1 MAPTQIQI
9 KIQMPRTPSTPR
21 TPRTPRT
28 LAAPKTPRKHTPIPF
43 TPTSQVFCGAV
54 PTGLRTPQSRPS
66 ARVPNAP
73 RRARIS
79 TVPCAR
85 ILFKGE

>member
-1 MAPTQIQI
+1 MAPTQIS
-9 KIQMPRTPSTPR
+9 MPRTPSTPR
-21 TPRTPRT
+21 TPRTVV
-28 LAAPKTPRKHTPIPF
+28 APKTPRKHTPIPF
-43 TPTSQVFCGAV
+43 TPKNALA
-54 PTGLRTPQSRPS
+54 PAPAGLRTPQSRPS
-66 ARVPNAP
+66 PRVPNAP